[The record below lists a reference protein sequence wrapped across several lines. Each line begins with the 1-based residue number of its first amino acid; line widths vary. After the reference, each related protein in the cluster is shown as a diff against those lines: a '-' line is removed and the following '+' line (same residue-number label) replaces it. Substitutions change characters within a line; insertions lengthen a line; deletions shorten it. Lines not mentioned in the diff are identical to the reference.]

1 MAALDEAESASDRA
15 VAAIA
20 KRRSR
25 RQVLVFVLPNL
36 FTTAN
41 LFLGFFSII
50 SAIRGAWSDAALGV
64 VLAALSD
71 GLDGRIARMTHTES
85 AFGEEY
91 DSMSDLVS
99 FGVAPAVLMYQWAL
113 APYGRLG
120 WLATFLYLACAA
132 MRLARFN
139 VLKQS
144 AEKRYFQGCPS
155 PIAACTTAAAVIFYQ
170 EMGFTA
176 WKDMYILIV
185 MFVLGTAMVSTIRY
199 RSFKDLKF
207 KSQQSF
213 GVLIAIVSACVLF
226 STTPEKFLF
235 PLFVFY
241 VGLGFLAEGSRFLRR
256 RFRWVP
262 GTGRS

>member
-1 MAALDEAESASDRA
+1 VPEPTPPQASP
-15 VAAIA
+15 VSGE
-20 KRRSR
+20 KRLRRPSR
-25 RQVLVFVLPNL
+25 RELVFILPNL

-50 SAIRGAWSDAALGV
+50 SAVRGAWTDAALGI
-64 VLAALSD
+64 VLAALTD
-71 GLDGRIARMTHTES
+71 GLDGRIARMTNTQS

-99 FGVAPAVLMYQWAL
+99 FGAAPALLMYQWAL

-120 WLATFLYLACAA
+120 WLVSFLYLACAA
-132 MRLARFN
+132 LRLARFN

-155 PIAACTTAAAVIFYQ
+155 PIAACTVAAGVMFYHA
-170 EMGFTA
+170 MGFTA
-176 WKDMYILIV
+176 WKSVYMLIV
-185 MFVLGTAMVSTIRY
+185 MFALGTAMVSTIRY

-213 GVLIAIVSACVLF
+213 GVLIVIVSACVLF
-226 STTPEKFLF
+226 STSPERFLF
-235 PLFVFY
+235 PLFVSY
-241 VGLGFLAEGSRFLRR
+241 VGFGFLAETSRFLRR
-256 RFRWVP
+256 HIRWIP

>member
-1 MAALDEAESASDRA
+1 MDEVRP
-15 VAAIA
+15 
-20 KRRSR
+20 RRLR
-25 RQVLVFVLPNL
+25 RETLIFVLPNL

-50 SAIRGAWSDAALGV
+50 SAIRGAWSDAALGI
-64 VLAALSD
+64 VLAALTD
-71 GLDGRIARMTHTES
+71 GLDGRIARMTNTQT

-99 FGVAPAVLMYQWAL
+99 FGVAPAVIMYQWAL

-120 WLATFLYLACAA
+120 WFVTFLYLACAA
-132 MRLARFN
+132 LRLARFN

-176 WKDMYILIV
+176 WKNIFMLIV
-185 MFVLGTAMVSTIRY
+185 MAVLGTAMVSTIRY
-199 RSFKDLKF
+199 RSFKDLQF

-213 GVLIAIVSACVLF
+213 GVVIVIVCACVLF
-226 STTPEKFLF
+226 TTTPEKFLF
-235 PLFVFY
+235 PLFVSY
-241 VGLGFLAEGSRFLRR
+241 VGFGFVAETSRFLRR
-256 RFRWVP
+256 HFRWMP